1 VIISQTEK
9 QLCETIHKIIGIFDS
24 LMRFESATGEGAR
37 REPSILIHDL
47 GVALRRGRWR
57 HKVGIRRCACPDQ
70 GRRARFVWATS
81 ARRIVGTVH
90 MRSHRDRDFELVS
103 RQTSGWSGAARR
115 QSAALSVMNWPFAE
129 RRIQGSSR
137 QVV

>member
-1 VIISQTEK
+1 MPAGDPKRQARLVSPHAPRQNHARDILHHKESVSSESLDFLPWQASLFEVIISQTEK

-24 LMRFESATGEGAR
+24 LMRFESATEEGAR

-70 GRRARFVWATS
+70 GRRAQFV
-81 ARRIVGTVH
+81 
-90 MRSHRDRDFELVS
+90 
-103 RQTSGWSGAARR
+103 
-115 QSAALSVMNWPFAE
+115 
-129 RRIQGSSR
+129 
-137 QVV
+137 